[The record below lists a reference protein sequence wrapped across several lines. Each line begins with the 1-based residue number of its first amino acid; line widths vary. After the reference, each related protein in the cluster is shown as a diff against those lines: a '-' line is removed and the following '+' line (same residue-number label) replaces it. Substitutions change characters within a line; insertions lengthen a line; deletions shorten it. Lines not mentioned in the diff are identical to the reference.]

1 MTLSVLNSVGCNDKL
16 VPCHRLPFI
25 YIRLYHQHLVEPSG
39 HARRSRPSSVARHP
53 SPVARRPSPVARRRS
68 SVEGRGLLFRK
79 SSYVSPLHFIVLK
92 VKLVSN
98 SFTRGLSHVEWYM
111 DRRGTLHF
119 IKSAALSCGVPRSRQ
134 PYLLSGL
141 WT

>member
-53 SPVARRPSPVARRRS
+53 SPVARRPSPV
-68 SVEGRGLLFRK
+68 EGRPSKVGAFCFVNLVMYRPFISLF
-79 SSYVSPLHFIVLK
+79 
-92 VKLVSN
+92 
-98 SFTRGLSHVEWYM
+98 
-111 DRRGTLHF
+111 
-119 IKSAALSCGVPRSRQ
+119 
-134 PYLLSGL
+134 
-141 WT
+141 